1 MTLVIIAL
9 VCTYT
14 LVMGL
19 IYKNQMGTKKKAQA
33 KEEQQTIDKIAQLL
47 RLPNENPIVT
57 TVYNEK
63 DFENNNLFRTVKKG
77 DKILLYINA
86 KQAIIYR
93 PSTNQVIEVLPVR
106 ETIKT
111 KWSIAHYF
119 HASIDT
125 N

>member
-1 MTLVIIAL
+1 MA
-9 VCTYT
+9 
-14 LVMGL
+14 
-19 IYKNQMGTKKKAQA
+19 KKKKAQQS
-33 KEEQQTIDKIAQLL
+33 EEKQTIDKIAKLL

-93 PSTNQVIEVLPVR
+93 PSTNQVIEVVPVK
-106 ETIKT
+106 ETIK
-111 KWSIAHYF
+111 S
-119 HASIDT
+119 

>member
-1 MTLVIIAL
+1 MAT
-9 VCTYT
+9 
-14 LVMGL
+14 
-19 IYKNQMGTKKKAQA
+19 IYKNDMAKKKKAQQS
-33 KEEQQTIDKIAQLL
+33 EEKQTIDKIAKLL

-93 PSTNQVIEVLPVR
+93 PSTNQVIEVVPVK
-106 ETIKT
+106 ETIK
-111 KWSIAHYF
+111 S
-119 HASIDT
+119 

>member
-1 MTLVIIAL
+1 MYA
-9 VCTYT
+9 
-14 LVMGL
+14 LVMGAV
-19 IYKNQMGTKKKAQA
+19 YKNQMAAKKKAQT
-33 KEEQQTIDKIAQLL
+33 KEEQQTVDKIAKLL
-47 RLPNENPIVT
+47 RLPNETPIFT

-93 PSTNQVIEVLPVR
+93 PSTNQVIEVVPVR

-111 KWSIAHYF
+111 K
-119 HASIDT
+119 
-125 N
+125 

>member
-1 MTLVIIAL
+1 MTRKKKIFWLTLAAVAIAI
-9 VCTYT
+9 TYI
-14 LVMGL
+14 LIMGI
-19 IYKNQMGTKKKAQA
+19 IYKNQMASKKKAVE
-33 KEEQQTIDKIAQLL
+33 KEEQQTVNKIAKLL
-47 RLPNENPIVT
+47 RLPNEKPIFT

-63 DFENNNLFRTVKKG
+63 DFENNNLFRVVKKG

-111 KWSIAHYF
+111 K
-119 HASIDT
+119 

>member
-1 MTLVIIAL
+1 MTKKKKLFWMTLVIIAL

-111 KWSIAHYF
+111 K
-119 HASIDT
+119 
-125 N
+125 